1 MRTTTITS
9 LDSAKSWSIITDT
22 PVFVCV
28 QQHDIHLCYWSGLL
42 ITRNHAH
49 SIICQNW
56 MNLYQAK
63 HVSDAIHYEYLN
75 LQNKHPTL
83 CGDFEYIGYANVF
96 DFDKIDE
103 LVQKYSTQTALS
115 WLLEE
120 SELVL

>member
-1 MRTTTITS
+1 
-9 LDSAKSWSIITDT
+9 
-22 PVFVCV
+22 
-28 QQHDIHLCYWSGLL
+28 
-42 ITRNHAH
+42 
-49 SIICQNW
+49 